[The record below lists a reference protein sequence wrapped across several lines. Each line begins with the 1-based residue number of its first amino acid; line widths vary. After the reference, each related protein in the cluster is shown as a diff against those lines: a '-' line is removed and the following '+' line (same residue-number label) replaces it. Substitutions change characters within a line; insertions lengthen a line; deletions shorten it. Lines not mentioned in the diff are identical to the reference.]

1 MSFILYVELINNM
14 KNEEVLVKEIDLIQS
29 CINRMAQNSFIIK
42 GWTISLNGILLGVL
56 ADKGYTKSIPIICM
70 ISIICFWYL
79 DAFFLRTEKLYRWKY
94 EWIINNRVNSN
105 KYLYDLN
112 PYNKDMWTK
121 EPSGRN
127 KRLQCVFRIMFTKT
141 LWPMYILLLVI
152 NVYIIIRAVI

>member
-42 GWTISLNGILLGVL
+42 GWTISL
-56 ADKGYTKSIPIICM
+56 
-70 ISIICFWYL
+70 
-79 DAFFLRTEKLYRWKY
+79 KLYRWKY